1 MTDIIP
7 AAAAAA
13 AAAVTDRIALDAWYA
28 VAAVDELRPG
38 AARIVTLLGAR
49 LAVTRGAGGEIVVE
63 IEAGDGVL
71 PVRLRFGYVWT
82 TLGAPAADV
91 FAIPEYD
98 ETDRRNLNAGSVGVR
113 TSAPRVVE
121 NFLDMGHL
129 PIVHTDYL
137 GVEARAEIAPY
148 RVEVTTEPDQILAT
162 RCRIFQPMASLAATQ
177 GFEVDY
183 TFRVPHPY
191 CAVLYKS
198 SAIDPTRNDVIAIFV
213 QPVDEDHSVAHMLVS
228 GLDRTHSNQAIRA
241 FQQFIFG
248 QDRPILENQI
258 PARLPLDPRAEIPIR
273 IDATSSAYR
282 RWLRQKGVRY
292 GVLA

>member
-1 MTDIIP
+1 MTDS
-7 AAAAAA
+7 ACD
-13 AAAVTDRIALDAWYA
+13 DRIALDAWYVVVA
-28 VAAVDELRPG
+28 VEELPLGGKRS
-38 AARIVTLLGAR
+38 ITLLGAR
-49 LAVTRGAGGEIVVE
+49 LDVTRGVGGEVVVSHD
-63 IEAGDGVL
+63 AGEGAL
-71 PVRLRFGYVWT
+71 PVALRFGYIWT
-82 TLGAPAADV
+82 TLGAPLADV

-98 ETDRRNLNAGSVGVR
+98 EPDRRNLNAGSVGVR

-148 RVEVTTEPDQILAT
+148 RVEVTAEPDQILAT
-162 RCRIFQPMASLAATQ
+162 RCRIFQPISSLAATQ
-177 GFEVDY
+177 GFEVEY

-198 SAIDPTRNDVIAIFV
+198 SAIDPARNDVIAIFV
-213 QPVDEDHSVAHMLVS
+213 QPVDQDHSVAHMLVS
-228 GLDRTHSNQAIRA
+228 GLDQTHSDQAIRA

-258 PARLPLDPRAEIPIR
+258 PTRLPLDPRAEIPIR
-273 IDATSSAYR
+273 VDATSSAYR
-282 RWLRQKGVRY
+282 RWLREKGVRY

>member
-1 MTDIIP
+1 MTDIDFADP
-7 AAAAAA
+7 
-13 AAAVTDRIALDAWYA
+13 IARDAWYA
-28 VAAVDELRPG
+28 VGAVEELTLGRT
-38 AARIVTLLGAR
+38 RVVTLLGVR
-49 LAVTRGAGGEIVVE
+49 LGVRRDGAGELIAAR
-63 IEAGDGVL
+63 EAGGAAL
-71 PVRLRFGYVWT
+71 PVQLRFGYVWT
-82 TLGAPAADV
+82 TLGAPAVDV

-98 ETDRRNLNAGSVGVR
+98 EPDRRNLNAGSVGVR

-137 GVEARAEIAPY
+137 GVEARAEIQPY
-148 RVEVTTEPDQILAT
+148 RVEVTADPDQILAT
-162 RCRIFQPMASLAATQ
+162 RCRIFQPMSSLAATQ

-198 SAIDPTRNDVIAIFV
+198 SAVDLARNDVIAIFV

-228 GLDRTHSNQAIRA
+228 VLDRTHSDQALRA

-248 QDRPILENQI
+248 QDRPMLENQI
-258 PARLPLDPRAEIPIR
+258 PARLPLDPRAESPIR
-273 IDATSSAYR
+273 ADATSSAYR
-282 RWLRQKGVRY
+282 RWLRAKGVRY
-292 GVLA
+292 GVLG

>member
-1 MTDIIP
+1 MTDIALP
-7 AAAAAA
+7 
-13 AAAVTDRIALDAWYA
+13 DRIALDAWYA
-28 VAAVDELRPG
+28 VAAIDEIRPD
-38 AARIVTLLGAR
+38 RTRSVTLLGAR
-49 LAVTRGAGGEIVVE
+49 LGVTRGSDGEVLVSAEAGGS
-63 IEAGDGVL
+63 AL
-71 PVRLRFGYVWT
+71 PVALRFGHVWT

-91 FAIPEYD
+91 FAIAEYH
-98 ETDRRNLNAGSVGVR
+98 EPDRRNVNAGSVGVR
-113 TSAPRVVE
+113 TSGPRVVE

-129 PIVHTDYL
+129 PIVHADYL

-148 RVEVTTEPDQILAT
+148 RVDVTAEPDQILAT
-162 RCRIFQPMASLAATQ
+162 RCRIFQPMSSVAATQ

-198 SAIDPTRNDVIAIFV
+198 SPVDPARNDVIAIFA
-213 QPVDEDHSVAHMLVS
+213 QPVDQDHSVAHMLVS
-228 GLDRTHSNQAIRA
+228 VLDQTHSDQAIRA

-273 IDATSSAYR
+273 VDATSSAYR

>member
-1 MTDIIP
+1 MTE
-7 AAAAAA
+7 AAPC
-13 AAAVTDRIALDAWYA
+13 AVVDDRIALDAWYV
-28 VAAVDELRPG
+28 VAAVEELAPG
-38 AARIVTLLGAR
+38 RTRSVTLLGAR
-49 LAVTRGAGGEIVVE
+49 LEVARGVSGQVMVSHDTGRDA
-63 IEAGDGVL
+63 L
-71 PVRLRFGYVWT
+71 PIALRFGYVWT
-82 TLGAPAADV
+82 TLGAPSADV
-91 FAIPEYD
+91 FAIAEYD
-98 ETDRRNLNAGSVGVR
+98 EPDRRNVHAGSVGVR

-148 RVEVTTEPDQILAT
+148 RVEVTAEPDQVLAT
-162 RCRIFQPMASLAATQ
+162 HCRIFQPVSSLAATQ
-177 GFEVDY
+177 GFEVEY

-198 SAIDPTRNDVIAIFV
+198 SAVDAARNDVIAIFV
-213 QPVDEDHSVAHMLVS
+213 QPVDEDHSIAHMLVS
-228 GLDRTHSNQAIRA
+228 GLDPTNSDQAIRA

-273 IDATSSAYR
+273 VDATSSAYR
-282 RWLRQKGVRY
+282 RWLREKGVRY

>member
-1 MTDIIP
+1 MTD
-7 AAAAAA
+7 AAMI
-13 AAAVTDRIALDAWYA
+13 DRIALDAWY
-28 VAAVDELRPG
+28 VLAALDELTLGRT
-38 AARIVTLLGAR
+38 RIITLLGAR
-49 LAVTRGAGGEIVVE
+49 LGVTRGAGDEVVVAP
-63 IEAGDGVL
+63 EAGEGAL
-71 PVRLRFGYVWT
+71 PVQLRFGYVWT

-98 ETDRRNLNAGSVGVR
+98 EPDRRNVHGGSVGVR

-137 GVEARAEIAPY
+137 GVEAQAEIAPY
-148 RVEVTTEPDQILAT
+148 RVETTAEPDQVLAT
-162 RCRIFQPMASLAATQ
+162 RCRIFQPMASLAATE
-177 GFEVDY
+177 GFEVEY

-198 SAIDPTRNDVIAIFV
+198 SAVDPARNDVVAILV

-228 GLDRTHSNQAIRA
+228 GLDQTNSDPAIRA
-241 FQQFIFG
+241 FQQLIFG

-258 PARLPLDPRAEIPIR
+258 PTRLPLDPRAEIPIR
-273 IDATSSAYR
+273 VDATSSAYR
-282 RWLRQKGVRY
+282 RWLRDKGVRY

>member
-1 MTDIIP
+1 MNDI
-7 AAAAAA
+7 ALE
-13 AAAVTDRIALDAWYA
+13 DRVALDAWYV
-28 VAAVDELRPG
+28 VAAADELRPG
-38 AARIVTLLGAR
+38 RTRCVTLLGRR
-49 LAVTRGAGGEIVVE
+49 LEVTRRGCGEVEVAPEAGGG
-63 IEAGDGVL
+63 AL
-71 PVRLRFGYVWT
+71 PVALRFGYVWT
-82 TLGAPAADV
+82 TLGAPAAEV
-91 FAIPEYD
+91 FAIPEY
-98 ETDRRNLNAGSVGVR
+98 EEPDRRNLNAGSIGVR

-129 PIVHTDYL
+129 PIVHTDVL
-137 GVEARAEIAPY
+137 GVEARAEIKPY
-148 RVEVTTEPDQILAT
+148 RVDVTAEPDQILAT
-162 RCRIFQPMASLAATQ
+162 RCRIFQPMSSLAATE

-198 SAIDPTRNDVIAIFV
+198 SAVDPARNDVIAIFV
-213 QPVDEDHSVAHMLVS
+213 QPVDQDHSIAHMLVS
-228 GLDRTHSNQAIRA
+228 GLDRTNSDQAIRA

-282 RWLRQKGVRY
+282 RWLREKGVRY

>member
-1 MTDIIP
+1 MTDS
-7 AAAAAA
+7 AAE
-13 AAAVTDRIALDAWYA
+13 DRIALDAWYV
-28 VAAVDELRPG
+28 VAAVDDLPLG
-38 AARIVTLLGAR
+38 HTRIVTLLGAQVEVR
-49 LAVTRGAGGEIVVE
+49 RGGDGEIVVARQTNE
-63 IEAGDGVL
+63 GAL

-82 TLGAPAADV
+82 TLGAPKADV
-91 FAIPEYD
+91 FAIAEYD
-98 ETDRRNLNAGSVGVR
+98 EPDRRNVHAGSVGVR

-137 GVEARAEIAPY
+137 GVEARAEIQPY
-148 RVEVTTEPDQILAT
+148 RVEVTADPDQILAT
-162 RCRIFQPMASLAATQ
+162 RCRIFQPMSSLAANE

-198 SAIDPTRNDVIAIFV
+198 SAVDLARNDVIAIFV
-213 QPVDEDHSVAHMLVS
+213 QPVDQDHSVAHMLVS
-228 GLDRTHSNQAIRA
+228 GLDPTNSDQGIRA

-273 IDATSSAYR
+273 VDATSSAYR
-282 RWLRQKGVRY
+282 RWLRDKGVRY

>member
-1 MTDIIP
+1 MMDS
-7 AAAAAA
+7 
-13 AAAVTDRIALDAWYA
+13 AVEDRIALDAWYA
-28 VAAVDELRPG
+28 VAAVDDLPRG
-38 AARIVTLLGAR
+38 RTRIVTLLGTQLEVGR
-49 LAVTRGAGGEIVVE
+49 GGAGEVVVARQMNE
-63 IEAGDGVL
+63 GAL

-82 TLGAPAADV
+82 TLGAPTVDV

-98 ETDRRNLNAGSVGVR
+98 EPDRRNVHAGSIGVR
-113 TSAPRVVE
+113 TAAPRVVE

-137 GVEARAEIAPY
+137 GVEAQAEIAPY

-162 RCRIFQPMASLAATQ
+162 RCRIFQPVSSLAATQ

-198 SAIDPTRNDVIAIFV
+198 SAVDPVRNDVIAIFV
-213 QPVDEDHSVAHMLVS
+213 QPLNEDRSVAHMLVS
-228 GLDRTHSNQAIRA
+228 GLDPTNSDQGIRA

-273 IDATSSAYR
+273 VDATSSAYR
-282 RWLRQKGVRY
+282 RWLRDKGVRY
-292 GVLA
+292 GVLV